1 MHHLDNDG
9 GGTLNINFNCS
20 ASTGT
25 VIDTIAN
32 MIEVCGSI
40 GGGGDEWYNAQYY
53 VNMRGDFTIIFRK
66 CDDDQPTDGNG
77 C

>member
-32 MIEVCGSI
+32 MFEVCGSI
-40 GGGGDEWYNAQYY
+40 GGGGGEWY
-53 VNMRGDFTIIFRK
+53 GDVYGHPPRFSPVCYISGLTYI
-66 CDDDQPTDGNG
+66 
-77 C
+77 